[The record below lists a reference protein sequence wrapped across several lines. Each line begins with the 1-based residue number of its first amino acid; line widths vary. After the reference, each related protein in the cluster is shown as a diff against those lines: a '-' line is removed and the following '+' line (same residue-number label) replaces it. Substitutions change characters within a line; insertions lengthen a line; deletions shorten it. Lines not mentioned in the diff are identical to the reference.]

1 MVVGLD
7 GLEQLVQDNYNLDNG
22 TVRTGGVTG
31 CPTGGH
37 PFGAGDSFRQAR
49 PGESV
54 TFQLTSPTPTPNV
67 DSFLPTWLRYGIE
80 NSEVVTEV
88 GSYRP
93 MTTEFG
99 WRNSYTK
106 YVIVL

>member
-1 MVVGLD
+1 
-7 GLEQLVQDNYNLDNG
+7 LDNG

-49 PGESV
+49 PGESE

-67 DSFLPTWLRYGIE
+67 DSFLPTLLRNGIE

-88 GSYRP
+88 GNYRP
-93 MTTEFG
+93 MKTEFG
-99 WRNSYTK
+99 WRSSYTK
-106 YVIVL
+106 HVMCASVMKLISVYRIN

>member
-7 GLEQLVQDNYNLDNG
+7 WLEQLVQDNYNLDNG

-67 DSFLPTWLRYGIE
+67 DSFLPTWLRNGIE
-80 NSEVVTEV
+80 NSEVE
-88 GSYRP
+88 
-93 MTTEFG
+93 
-99 WRNSYTK
+99 
-106 YVIVL
+106 